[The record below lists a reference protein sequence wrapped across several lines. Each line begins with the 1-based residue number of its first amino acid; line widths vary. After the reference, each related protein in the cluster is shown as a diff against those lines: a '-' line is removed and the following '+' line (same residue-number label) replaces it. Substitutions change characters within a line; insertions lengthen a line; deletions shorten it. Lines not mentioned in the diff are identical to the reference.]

1 MSRKHFQAI
10 AASLAN
16 SKPCILAPVGHKDR
30 VKQMR
35 HLEQWRIDVLAMV
48 AVCRQ
53 FNSNFNKDRFLGA
66 CNYEN

>member
-10 AASLAN
+10 AASLAAN
-16 SKPCILAPVGHKDR
+16 KPNDLNQM
-30 VKQMR
+30 KQ
-35 HLEQWRIDVLAMV
+35 WKIDVLAMV
-48 AVCRQ
+48 SVCRQ